1 MKTAIKMFPEFGW
14 IEARKSKISKIWVFK
29 VDYFN
34 LPIFFVPKL
43 KSVAQSEW
51 KKTAIYIFSIF
62 GSKSN
67 ELEQEKSEKN
77 PQIFKQPKSCRQRL
91 IYAVN
96 FFQEKLSH
104 EL

>member
-1 MKTAIKMFPEFGW
+1 M
-14 IEARKSKISKIWVFK
+14 
-29 VDYFN
+29 
-34 LPIFFVPKL
+34 PKL
-43 KSVAQSEW
+43 KLVAQSEW

-67 ELEQEKSEKN
+67 ELEQEKSEKK

-91 IYAVN
+91 IYIVN

-104 EL
+104 QL

>member
-1 MKTAIKMFPEFGW
+1 MFPEFGW

-51 KKTAIYIFSIF
+51 KKTATYIFSIF

-67 ELEQEKSEKN
+67 ELEQEKSEKKRKYSN
-77 PQIFKQPKSCRQRL
+77 NQKV
-91 IYAVN
+91 AGNV
-96 FFQEKLSH
+96 
-104 EL
+104 